1 MYSHSKTNQARIIGQ
16 IQGCYKNTKTL
27 LTPTINQ
34 IEFEKAVREDS
45 TSFFFDEVIKGY
57 ATETL
62 KKVEKETDEIKKS
75 EILTDSKTELNSLER
90 VDVVFDNMTKSMY
103 VDVIDTTTNTYK
115 DNAINRKFDRVGE
128 VVVGRTEIEKAE
140 ETKAE

>member
-45 TSFFFDEVIKGY
+45 TPFFFDEVIKGY

-62 KKVEKETDEIKKS
+62 KKVERETDEIKKS
-75 EILTDSKTELNSLER
+75 EILTDSKTELSSLER

-115 DNAINRKFDRVGE
+115 DNAINRKFDRVGN
-128 VVVGRTEIEKAE
+128 VAVGRTEIEKAE